1 MSGEGIEKKGEKGL
15 GLERGRGVREG
26 RVKCEE
32 EVRGVRG
39 LSVERVKCR

>member
-1 MSGEGIEKKGEKGL
+1 MSGEGIEKKREK

-32 EVRGVRG
+32 DVRGVRG